1 MTLSRRTFAKALAA
15 APLGMAALPATARA
29 DGQAAPKQPAIYG
42 AGIGD
47 YRMTAIMDGVVPL
60 TRSFF
65 FGPDDAAIDQ
75 AVADAGIGPQSLPAP
90 VNAYLLQSAER
101 TILIDAGMGA
111 LDFMGPGLGR
121 LKAGLAAAGVAPADV
136 DTVLVTH
143 LHPDHIGG
151 MLGEGG
157 VAFPNAEVILAEA
170 EAKFWTDPAMLAAAP
185 DEAKGMFQLASGVVR
200 AYGDAITLVA
210 DGAQV
215 APGITLKLSP
225 GHTPGHAVLHIDGG
239 DRQLLMLT
247 DTVHVS
253 DLHMALPHI
262 GFGFDVDTA
271 MAGESRVRRLEEV
284 VADGTL
290 VSGSHIHFPGFG
302 RVLRER
308 DAYRFAPAT
317 WL

>member
-1 MTLSRRTFAKALAA
+1 MTLSRRTFAKALVT
-15 APLGMAALPATARA
+15 APLGAAVLPAAARA
-29 DGQAAPKQPAIYG
+29 DDRAAYPDAAVYG
-42 AGIGD
+42 VPVGR

-65 FGPDDAAIDQ
+65 FGPDDAEIDKV
-75 AVADAGIGPQSLPAP
+75 VADAGIGPQSLPAP
-90 VNAYLLQSAER
+90 VNAYLLQSADR
-101 TILIDAGMGA
+101 TILIDAGMGGIEM
-111 LDFMGPGLGR
+111 MGPGFGR
-121 LKAGLAAAGVAPADV
+121 LQAGLATAGVASGDV

-185 DEAKGMFQLASGVVR
+185 EDAKGLFQLASGVVA
-200 AYGDAITLVA
+200 AYGDAVTLVA
-210 DGAQV
+210 DGAEV
-215 APGITLKLSP
+215 APGITLKVSP

-239 DRQLLMLT
+239 DRQLMMLT

-253 DLHMALPHI
+253 DLHLAMPHV

-271 MAGESRVRRLEEV
+271 LAGESRVRRLEEV

-290 VSGSHIHFPGFG
+290 VAGSHIHFPGFG
-302 RVLRER
+302 RVLREG